1 MLKHNSN
8 MLNFNVYVFLST
20 FARNLI
26 EVFVGVVLLKR
37 GFPLHDVILFYLL
50 IYGFSVFLC
59 FVAIQMSKKFSN
71 ILVGII
77 GILAFIS
84 LQIILNFS
92 GDGLWYI
99 IVCALIYSIYR
110 RVYWGSRRYF
120 TLQVVDDKNISKQY
134 SFLVIVNQLGIVT
147 AAYIGSLLLQFL
159 DISIVTAVSIS
170 LLVLSIFF
178 MSRLKFKNEHSKTK
192 LHPIRTIKMFPKSSM
207 VHIGCYELQNVI
219 KYLLSLFLIIYV
231 RDTYTTIGVVH
242 LIANI
247 ATIVFIYI
255 YGRLINKKRNY
266 LKLSI
271 IFIILV
277 FVLQTNT
284 TGVALMIASFL
295 QGFAEKMY
303 DQSFNKEML
312 TLSKKFDY
320 YNFNL
325 IYELTQNI
333 FRFLAV
339 AFIFFFVHDIKVMIY
354 MMLAFLSIALF
365 FKFRTTISKK

>member
-1 MLKHNSN
+1 MHKWNRN
-8 MLNFNVYVFLST
+8 MFNFNAYVFLST

-26 EVFVGVVLLKR
+26 EVFVGVILFKR

-50 IYGFSVFLC
+50 IYGFSVLLC
-59 FVAIQMSKKFSN
+59 FVAIQMSKRFSN
-71 ILVGII
+71 KLVGVI
-77 GILAFIS
+77 GIIAFIG
-84 LQIILNFS
+84 LQLFLNFN
-92 GDGLWYI
+92 GEGLWYV

-110 RVYWGSRRYF
+110 RFYWVSRRYF
-120 TLQVVDDKNISKQY
+120 TLQVVSDNNISKQY
-134 SFLVIVNQLGIVT
+134 SLLVIVNQLGIVT

-159 DISIVTAVSIS
+159 DISVVTAISIS
-170 LLVLSIFF
+170 LLILSIFF

-192 LHPIRTIKMFPKSSM
+192 LQTLRTFRMLPKSSM

-247 ATIVFIYI
+247 ATIVFIYV
-255 YGRLINKKRNY
+255 YGRLINKNRNY

-339 AFIFFFVHDIKVMIY
+339 AFIFFFVQDIKVMIY
-354 MMLAFLSIALF
+354 VVLGFLSISLF
-365 FKFRTTISKK
+365 FNFRTTVSKK